1 MFFSDTG
8 TKKEKMKNV
17 KTLTALVLSGCLLG
31 TGCSTYRNMSGT
43 EKGAVIGAA
52 GGAVAGGVIG
62 KAAGNNPALGAVIGT
77 VVGGAAG
84 AVIGRQMDK
93 QAKEIEQTVPGAE
106 VERVGEGIV
115 VNFNEKVLFGF
126 DQSTLN
132 TNSYIAL
139 DKLVTVLNK
148 YNQTD
153 LKIYG
158 HTDSKGTESYNQS
171 LSERRAGAVANY
183 LSSRGISRAR
193 LQTYGYGET
202 APKCTNETE
211 EGRACNRRVE
221 FAITANEQMQ
231 AEAMREAGQ

>member
-1 MFFSDTG
+1 MAMRNT
-8 TKKEKMKNV
+8 
-17 KTLTALVLSGCLLG
+17 KTLMTVVVAAGVLITS
-31 TGCSTYRNMSGT
+31 CSTYKSMNNT

-93 QAKEIEQTVPGAE
+93 QATEIEQTVPGAE

-126 DQSTLN
+126 NQATLN
-132 TNSYIAL
+132 GNSYNAL

-148 YNQTD
+148 YNETD

-158 HTDSKGTESYNQS
+158 HTDSKGTDAYNQD
-171 LSERRAGAVANY
+171 LSERRATAVANY
-183 LSSRGISRAR
+183 LTSRGISRTR
-193 LQTYGYGET
+193 LQTYGYGEST
-202 APKCTNETE
+202 PKCTNETE
-211 EGRACNRRVE
+211 DGRACNRRVE
-221 FAITANEQMQ
+221 FAITANQQMQ
-231 AEAMREAGQ
+231 QNAMREAGQ

>member
-1 MFFSDTG
+1 
-8 TKKEKMKNV
+8 MKNLQ
-17 KTLTALVLSGCLLG
+17 TIMAMALSIGILG
-31 TGCSTYRNMSGT
+31 TGCSAYKSMSST

-84 AVIGRQMDK
+84 ALIGRQMDK
-93 QAKEIEQTVPGAE
+93 QAEEIEQTVPGAE

-126 DQSTLN
+126 DQATLN
-132 TNSYIAL
+132 ANSYTAL

-148 YNQTD
+148 YNETD

-158 HTDSKGTESYNQS
+158 HTDSKGTEAYNQN
-171 LSERRAGAVANY
+171 LSEQRASAVAGY
-183 LSSRGISRAR
+183 LRSRGIGGTR
-193 LQTYGYGET
+193 LRTYGYGET
-202 APKCTNETE
+202 APKCSNETE

-231 AEAMREAGQ
+231 QDAMREAGQ

>member
-1 MFFSDTG
+1 MVSVG
-8 TKKEKMKNV
+8 
-17 KTLTALVLSGCLLG
+17 LLG
-31 TGCSTYRNMSGT
+31 SCDTIKQMNNT

-84 AVIGRQMDK
+84 AIIGRQMDK

-115 VNFNEKVLFGF
+115 VNFSEKVLFDFGKS
-126 DQSTLN
+126 DLTSK
-132 TNSYIAL
+132 SYAAL
-139 DKLVTVLNK
+139 DKLVTVLSK

-158 HTDSKGTESYNQS
+158 HTDSKGSEEYNQG
-171 LSERRAGAVANY
+171 LSERRATAVANY
-183 LSSRGISRAR
+183 IASRGIGRSR
-193 LQTYGYGET
+193 LTTQGYGET
-202 APKCTNETE
+202 TPKCTNDTE

-221 FAITANEQMQ
+221 FAIIANEQMQ
-231 AEAMREAGQ
+231 ADAKREAGQ

>member
-1 MFFSDTG
+1 
-8 TKKEKMKNV
+8 MKNLRV
-17 KTLTALVLSGCLLG
+17 FSILALSLGILGSGC
-31 TGCSTYRNMSGT
+31 SSYRSMNNT

-52 GGAVAGGVIG
+52 GGAVTGGVIG

-106 VERVGEGIV
+106 VERAGEGIV

-126 DQSTLN
+126 NQSTLN
-132 TNSYIAL
+132 PNSYAAL

-148 YNQTD
+148 YRQTD
-153 LKIYG
+153 LKIFG
-158 HTDSKGTESYNQS
+158 HTDGRGTEEYNQG
-171 LSERRAGAVANY
+171 LSERRATAVANY
-183 LSSRGISRAR
+183 LSSRGITRSR
-193 LQTYGYGET
+193 LMTYGYGKT
-202 APKCTNETE
+202 SPKCTNETE

-231 AEAMREAGQ
+231 ADAMREAQR

>member
-1 MFFSDTG
+1 
-8 TKKEKMKNV
+8 MKNL
-17 KTLTALVLSGCLLG
+17 KTLTLLTLSLAMVG
-31 TGCSTYRNMSGT
+31 TSCSTYKGMNRT

-62 KAAGNNPALGAVIGT
+62 KVAGNNPALGAIIGT
-77 VVGGAAG
+77 VVGGASG
-84 AVIGRQMDK
+84 AIIGRQMDK

-126 DQSTLN
+126 NQTALN
-132 TNSYIAL
+132 SNSYAAL

-148 YNQTD
+148 YNETD

-158 HTDSKGTESYNQS
+158 HTDSRGTEEYNQN
-171 LSERRAGAVANY
+171 LSERRATAVANY
-183 LSSRGISRAR
+183 LSARGIAKAR
-193 LQTYGYGET
+193 LQTYGYGES
-202 APKCTNETE
+202 APKCNNDTD
-211 EGRACNRRVE
+211 EGMACNRRVE

-231 AEAMREAGQ
+231 QSAAKEAGR

>member
-1 MFFSDTG
+1 MNNF
-8 TKKEKMKNV
+8 
-17 KTLTALVLSGCLLG
+17 KTLTVGALALCIFG
-31 TGCSTYRNMSGT
+31 TSCSTYKSMNNT

-93 QAKEIEQTVPGAE
+93 QAREIEQTVPGAE

-126 DQSTLN
+126 NQATLN
-132 TNSYIAL
+132 ANSYAAL

-158 HTDSKGTESYNQS
+158 HTDSKGTDAYNQD
-171 LSERRAGAVANY
+171 LSERRAAAVAGY
-183 LSSRGISRAR
+183 LSSRGIGRTR
-193 LQTYGYGET
+193 FQTYGYGES
-202 APKCTNETE
+202 APKCTNDTE

-221 FAITANEQMQ
+221 FAITANQQMQ
-231 AEAMREAGQ
+231 QNAMKEAGQ

>member
-1 MFFSDTG
+1 
-8 TKKEKMKNV
+8 KV
-17 KTLTALVLSGCLLG
+17 
-31 TGCSTYRNMSGT
+31 
-43 EKGAVIGAA
+43 
-52 GGAVAGGVIG
+52 
-62 KAAGNNPALGAVIGT
+62 AGNNPALGAVIGT

-126 DQSTLN
+126 NQATLN
-132 TNSYIAL
+132 TNSYTAL

-148 YNQTD
+148 YNETD

-158 HTDSKGTESYNQS
+158 HTDSKGTETYNQD
-171 LSERRAGAVANY
+171 LSERRASAVANY
-183 LSSRGISRAR
+183 LSSHGITRAR

-202 APKCTNETE
+202 SPKCSNDTE
-211 EGRACNRRVE
+211 EGRSCNRRVE
-221 FAITANEQMQ
+221 FAIMANEQMQ
-231 AEAMREAGQ
+231 QSAKREAGQ

>member
-1 MFFSDTG
+1 
-8 TKKEKMKNV
+8 MKST
-17 KTLTALVLSGCLLG
+17 KTLTLVALSISLLG
-31 TGCSTYRNMSGT
+31 TGCSTYKNMNRT
-43 EKGAVIGAA
+43 ERGAVIGAA

-93 QAKEIEQTVPGAE
+93 QAQEIEQTVPGAE

-126 DQSTLN
+126 NQATLN
-132 TNSYIAL
+132 SNSYTAL

-158 HTDSKGTESYNQS
+158 HTDSKGTETYNQD
-171 LSERRAGAVANY
+171 LSERRASAVANY
-183 LSSRGISRAR
+183 LSSRGVARAR
-193 LQTYGYGET
+193 LLTYGYGET
-202 APKCTNETE
+202 TPKCTNETE

-231 AEAMREAGQ
+231 QNAKNEAGR

>member
-1 MFFSDTG
+1 
-8 TKKEKMKNV
+8 MKNFR
-17 KTLTALVLSGCLLG
+17 TLTAIVLCTGILG
-31 TGCSTYRNMSGT
+31 SCSTYKSMNNT

-62 KAAGNNPALGAVIGT
+62 KVAGNNPAMGAVIGT

-126 DQSTLN
+126 NQSTLN
-132 TNSYIAL
+132 ANSYAAL

-153 LKIYG
+153 LKVSG
-158 HTDSKGTESYNQS
+158 HTDSKGTDEYNQG
-171 LSERRAGAVANY
+171 LSVKRAAAVADY
-183 LSSRGISRAR
+183 LASRGIGRTR
-193 LQTYGYGET
+193 ILTYGYGES

-221 FAITANEQMQ
+221 FAITANNQMQ
-231 AEAMREAGQ
+231 QDAMREAGQ

>member
-1 MFFSDTG
+1 
-8 TKKEKMKNV
+8 MKNLR
-17 KTLTALVLSGCLLG
+17 TLTALVLSAGILA
-31 TGCSTYRNMSGT
+31 TGCSTYKGLSKT

-62 KAAGNNPALGAVIGT
+62 EVAGDNPALGAVIGT

-84 AVIGRQMDK
+84 ALIGRQMDK

-115 VNFNEKVLFGF
+115 INFNEKVLFGF
-126 DQSTLN
+126 NQATLN
-132 TNSYIAL
+132 SNSYAAL
-139 DKLVTVLNK
+139 NNLVTVLNK

-158 HTDSKGTESYNQS
+158 HTDSKGTEAYNQD
-171 LSERRAGAVANY
+171 LSVRRASAVSNY
-183 LSSRGISRAR
+183 LISRGISGSR

-211 EGRACNRRVE
+211 AGRACNRRVE
-221 FAITANEQMQ
+221 FAITANQQMQ
-231 AEAMREAGQ
+231 QDAKREAGQ

>member
-1 MFFSDTG
+1 
-8 TKKEKMKNV
+8 MKNLR
-17 KTLTALVLSGCLLG
+17 TLAVIVLSTSILAS
-31 TGCSTYRNMSGT
+31 CSTYKSLNNT

-62 KAAGNNPALGAVIGT
+62 KVAGNNPALGAVIGT
-77 VVGGAAG
+77 VVGGAGG
-84 AVIGRQMDK
+84 ALIGRQMDK
-93 QAKEIEQTVPGAE
+93 QAKEIEQTVPGVE

-115 VNFNEKVLFGF
+115 LNFNEKVLFGF
-126 DQSTLN
+126 NQSNLN
-132 TNSYIAL
+132 AQSYASL

-158 HTDSKGTESYNQS
+158 HTDSKGTEAYNQD
-171 LSERRAGAVANY
+171 LSERRAQAVSNY
-183 LSSRGISRAR
+183 LSARGIGSYRI
-193 LQTYGYGET
+193 QTYGYGET

-221 FAITANEQMQ
+221 FAITANKAMQ
-231 AEAMREAGQ
+231 QDAMQQAGQ

>member
-1 MFFSDTG
+1 M
-8 TKKEKMKNV
+8 KIMKNIR
-17 KTLTALVLSGCLLG
+17 TLTTMVLAAGMLG
-31 TGCSTYRNMSGT
+31 SCSTYKSMNNT

-62 KAAGNNPALGAVIGT
+62 KVAGNNPALGAVIGT
-77 VVGGAAG
+77 VVGGATG
-84 AVIGRQMDK
+84 AIIGRQMDK

-126 DQSTLN
+126 NQSTLN
-132 TNSYIAL
+132 SQSYTAL

-153 LKIYG
+153 LKVYG
-158 HTDSKGTESYNQS
+158 HTDSKGTESYNQD
-171 LSERRAGAVANY
+171 LSERRAGAVASY
-183 LSSRGISRAR
+183 LSSRGIGRSRV
-193 LQTYGYGET
+193 LTYGYGET
-202 APKCTNETE
+202 APKCTNDTE

-221 FAITANEQMQ
+221 FAITANKQMQ
-231 AEAMREAGQ
+231 QDAQREAGQ

>member
-1 MFFSDTG
+1 MS
-8 TKKEKMKNV
+8 KL
-17 KTLTALVLSGCLLG
+17 KTLTAVLLSTGILVS
-31 TGCSTYRNMSGT
+31 CSTVRNMNNT

-62 KAAGNNPALGAVIGT
+62 KVAGNNPALGAVIGT

-84 AVIGRQMDK
+84 GLIGRQMDK

-115 VNFNEKVLFGF
+115 VNFSEKVLFDFGKS
-126 DQSTLN
+126 DLNNQSYN
-132 TNSYIAL
+132 AL
-139 DKLVTVLNK
+139 DKLVAVLNK

-158 HTDSKGTESYNQS
+158 HTDSKGTEAFNQG
-171 LSERRAGAVANY
+171 LSERRASAVSNY
-183 LSSRGISRAR
+183 LASRGIGRAR
-193 LQTYGYGET
+193 LMTYGYGET
-202 APKCTNETE
+202 TPKCTNDTE

-231 AEAMREAGQ
+231 QDAKRDAGQ

>member
-1 MFFSDTG
+1 
-8 TKKEKMKNV
+8 MKNLR
-17 KTLTALVLSGCLLG
+17 TLTVLVLSVGILG
-31 TGCSTYRNMSGT
+31 TGCSTYKSMNKT
-43 EKGAVIGAA
+43 ERGAVIGAA

-62 KAAGNNPALGAVIGT
+62 KVAGNNPALGAVIGT

-126 DQSTLN
+126 NQSALN
-132 TNSYIAL
+132 ANSYAAL

-148 YNQTD
+148 YGQTD

-158 HTDSKGTESYNQS
+158 HTDSKGTDAYNQD
-171 LSERRAGAVANY
+171 LSERRAAAVASY
-183 LSSRGISRAR
+183 LSSRGIGRTR

-202 APKCTNETE
+202 TPKCTNDTE

-221 FAITANEQMQ
+221 FAITANQQMQ
-231 AEAMREAGQ
+231 QDAMREAGQ